1 MSVSRNSEVD
11 DSILLP
17 SSKEAINAVAT
28 LLAQSRTAWPI
39 LKLPSGIQPKMTAA
53 MEARKPTTVAWTW
66 KQEGQDELGHLFWP
80 SRLKFKVFR
89 LVHVKFTLFSF
100 IISVHMTLLG
110 FGVISKK
117 KITQSLHNCSF
128 ECAIWKSQKSVAL
141 CVCSFCTQIKQ
152 IFRTDKFDLFLLKS
166 LTCSFLQ
173 YSLVSSLYKEKLRKY
188 VFGNSFSQYYAI
200 CMMFSIVIAN

>member
-1 MSVSRNSEVD
+1 MQRRENVLCFLGCYHRHKLNYTVSVSRNSEVD

-17 SSKEAINAVAT
+17 SSKEAMNAVAT

-53 MEARKPTTVAWTW
+53 MEAKKPTTVAWTW
-66 KQEGQDELGHLFWP
+66 KQEGHSELGHLFWP
-80 SRLKFKVFR
+80 SLLKFKVFR

-117 KITQSLHNCSF
+117 KITQSLHNC
-128 ECAIWKSQKSVAL
+128 
-141 CVCSFCTQIKQ
+141 
-152 IFRTDKFDLFLLKS
+152 
-166 LTCSFLQ
+166 
-173 YSLVSSLYKEKLRKY
+173 
-188 VFGNSFSQYYAI
+188 
-200 CMMFSIVIAN
+200 